1 MASALAAHTI
11 GFIGAGNMAEALIRG
26 LVKGG
31 HVPATR
37 IVASGPRKERLDELN
52 PGFVERVG
60 EVGDVEIAPD
70 ADAVAERTADF
81 VIAACSAPDPD
92 GHPGPCGGILK
103 PDIVYF
109 GETVPPPRVAAA
121 YALVDE
127 ADALLVAGSSLA
139 VQSGLR
145 FVRHAA
151 AAGKPIAIVN
161 RGATRGDRYAKVTMH
176 AGTSEV
182 LAALVW
188 LLPSR

>member
-1 MASALAAHTI
+1 V
-11 GFIGAGNMAEALIRG
+11 R
-26 LVKGG
+26 
-31 HVPATR
+31 PA
-37 IVASGPRKERLDELN
+37 
-52 PGFVERVG
+52 
-60 EVGDVEIAPD
+60 
-70 ADAVAERTADF
+70 
-81 VIAACSAPDPD
+81 
-92 GHPGPCGGILK
+92 
-103 PDIVYF
+103 
-109 GETVPPPRVAAA
+109 RVAAA

-151 AAGKPIAIVN
+151 AAGTPIAIVN